1 MQNSTHT
8 TKQYDYSAFSRRITP
23 SDVIETARGNT
34 SKPLFISVIVI
45 ILIVQTILLVSL
57 PSIFT
62 YTAKS
67 GDLFTNNENVFGIA
81 IACFILLFFVMAVM
95 VAIRKWVVATRQR
108 VHLKTFALAN
118 GFTFLQSSHINADDY
133 KGLIFN
139 QGHSKEIEYGIQSTD
154 LRYEFANYSYI
165 TSTGKDSTTHRTGF
179 VRMKLPR
186 RMPHMVLDATSNNLF
201 KRFSNLPETFTSN
214 QKLSLEGDFD
224 KYFTL
229 YAPAEY
235 KTDALYVFTPDI
247 MQLFIVNAHTF
258 DAEVI
263 DDDLYLYTS
272 CSLKLDNAESLQAL
286 FELVDKIYPKLHNQ
300 TDYYSDERIGN
311 RVANIVAPAGSRLKS
326 RFSYVVVAFFIF
338 VFLVQILPSI
348 IRMFFN

>member
-1 MQNSTHT
+1 MQNSATPSQSYNYSALSDKVTLGKIIHSVQEKVSKPVFFCYIFLLIT
-8 TKQYDYSAFSRRITP
+8 VPAILVFAIAGMGFTLLADTSSYNSIVAATTILTLSICLGLFFYSWIKSTKQRIR
-23 SDVIETARGNT
+23 IEEFAH
-34 SKPLFISVIVI
+34 
-45 ILIVQTILLVSL
+45 
-57 PSIFT
+57 
-62 YTAKS
+62 A
-67 GDLFTNNENVFGIA
+67 NN
-81 IACFILLFFVMAVM
+81 
-95 VAIRKWVVATRQR
+95 
-108 VHLKTFALAN
+108 FAYLD
-118 GFTFLQSSHINADDY
+118 SSNA
-133 KGLIFN
+133 
-139 QGHSKEIEYGIQSTD
+139 STD
-154 LRYEFANYSYI
+154 NYNGMMFNAGHARTVRAGIKSTTNTLYEFANCSYV
-165 TSTGKDSTTHRTGF
+165 TGGGKNSKTHYFGF
-179 VRMKLPR
+179 VRIKLPR
-186 RMPHMVLDATSNNLF
+186 RLPHMVLDATANNLF
-201 KRFSNLPETFTSN
+201 KRFSNLPKTFNSN

-272 CSLKLDNAESLQAL
+272 GSLKLDNAESLQAL